1 LYHTAAYSLV
11 EITQEGVEAES
22 NAAGRKPV
30 RLRVRVREVQ
40 PFQLRYGAFYDT
52 ERGPGL
58 IADLTNR
65 NSLGSARTLGLRT
78 RYDAQLQEVR
88 LYFTQPLLRRFPVS
102 TTVSPYVRH
111 ERNPATSTSDA
122 FNVDRTGISIQQEA
136 KFRRKYV
143 VTYGYRI
150 EKSRTYD
157 TGPDP
162 FFNIPLRIA
171 ALTATVTR
179 ETRDDVLDA
188 THGQFFSHAFQYS
201 PELLGSQLRFVKY
214 FGQYFRYFPLQKPKV
229 QLFTNQVLRPR
240 LVYATGVRV
249 GLATGLGGQEIT
261 LGERFLA
268 GGSTTIR
275 GFQQNG
281 VGPIGF
287 DRLPLGGD
295 AVLIF
300 NNEIRLPLV
309 SRFDGVGFVDI
320 GNVYRHVSDISL
332 TDLRKAAG
340 LGLRVRTPW
349 FLLRL
354 DYGLKLD
361 RRPGESIG
369 RLFFSIGQAF

>member
-1 LYHTAAYSLV
+1 VNRTCSLKKCGYV
-11 EITQEGVEAES
+11 VDYIGVARHLNDALKEYDGE
-22 NAAGRKPV
+22 
-30 RLRVRVREVQ
+30 
-40 PFQLRYGAFYDT
+40 DT
-52 ERGPGL
+52 EGAL
-58 IADLTNR
+58 IDITNR

-78 RYDAQLQEVR
+78 RYDAQLQEAR

-102 TTVSPYVRH
+102 TTLSPYVRH

-143 VTYGYRI
+143 ATYGYRI

-214 FGQYFRYFPLQKPKV
+214 FGQYFRYFPLEKPKV

-268 GGSTTIR
+268 GGGTTM
-275 GFQQNG
+275 NSAECHK
-281 VGPIGF
+281 VGQAS
-287 DRLPLGGD
+287 RLPR
-295 AVLIF
+295 A
-300 NNEIRLPLV
+300 
-309 SRFDGVGFVDI
+309 S
-320 GNVYRHVSDISL
+320 
-332 TDLRKAAG
+332 A
-340 LGLRVRTPW
+340 
-349 FLLRL
+349 
-354 DYGLKLD
+354 
-361 RRPGESIG
+361 RPAPQ
-369 RLFFSIGQAF
+369 FC